1 MSRNHKCKNN
11 TVRILVA
18 DGNPQILMIFKEW
31 LCEEHWSA
39 KTASNGLAALRVLQN
54 RNCDVAILD
63 MMLSDMNGLEVLYQV
78 QMQGIETNCIMI
90 NGKTSSNLAVRTI
103 KIGARD
109 YLEKPLCKKD
119 FIGAIRRW
127 IKPDYSSPRM
137 LADRMDRFLKNNFN
151 DPSLEFTDLQQSI
164 NLSPSYI
171 ARIFKEVLKTNFHN
185 RLAYYRVQ
193 KAKGLL
199 QTTDWPLY
207 HIADE
212 CGFSCYC
219 QFSKTFKRVTKTTA
233 SAYRKFNI
241 AEPTYRH
248 RGID

>member
-18 DGNPQILMIFKEW
+18 DSNLEILMIFKEW
-31 LCEEHWSA
+31 LCEEHWVA

-63 MMLSDMNGLEVLYQV
+63 IMLPQMNGLEVLHQV
-78 QMQGIETNCIMI
+78 QMQGIKTDCIMI
-90 NGKTSSNLAVRTI
+90 NGEKSSNLVVRAI
-103 KIGARD
+103 KMGARD

-137 LADRMDRFLKNNFN
+137 LADRMDVFLKNNFN
-151 DPSLEFTDLQQSI
+151 DPSLQRTDLQQSL

-193 KAKGLL
+193 KAKELL

-207 HIADE
+207 QIADE

-219 QFSKTFKRVTKTTA
+219 HFSKTFRRVTKTTA
-233 SAYRKFNI
+233 RAYRKFNI
-241 AEPTYRH
+241 VEQQTD
-248 RGID
+248 IVV